1 VVTPTGITVLPS
13 KQALYVSA
21 YDTTANKGY
30 VFGFSVASDGAL
42 TALNGGVPVSAG
54 VKPSAITTD
63 STGSYIY
70 VTDAT
75 ANDVLGYTIG
85 STTLIPLTSGTGGR
99 NTFPAGNQPSA
110 ILADPEG
117 GFIYVTNLL
126 DATITAYS
134 MNSGALTRVASYATG
149 LQPVALGME
158 PSMHRYL
165 YTVNFLAGSISDF
178 EVSATDGS
186 LINAQGSPFTSN
198 ALPTAVAAIPHGGAA
213 AK

>member
-1 VVTPTGITVLPS
+1 
-13 KQALYVSA
+13 
-21 YDTTANKGY
+21 
-30 VFGFSVASDGAL
+30 
-42 TALNGGVPVSAG
+42 
-54 VKPSAITTD
+54 
-63 STGSYIY
+63 
-70 VTDAT
+70 
-75 ANDVLGYTIG
+75 
-85 STTLIPLTSGTGGR
+85 
-99 NTFPAGNQPSA
+99 
-110 ILADPEG
+110 
-117 GFIYVTNLL
+117 
-126 DATITAYS
+126 